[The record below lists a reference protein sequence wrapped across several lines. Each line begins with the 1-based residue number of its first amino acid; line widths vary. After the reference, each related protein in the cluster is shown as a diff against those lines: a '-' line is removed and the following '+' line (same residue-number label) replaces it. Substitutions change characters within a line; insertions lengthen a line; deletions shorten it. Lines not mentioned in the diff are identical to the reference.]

1 MKIFKGQGTAD
12 LGKPWRFEED
22 GLTVTRG
29 CAWSPPGCHPTGCGI
44 KTYVNAAGELV
55 KIEGDENHP
64 ITNGR
69 LCVRCLTIR
78 DYVYNPDRV
87 RYPMKRAREDRG
99 KNKWER
105 ITWDE
110 AFDLIA
116 EKVAYYKENYGAE
129 SILIM
134 GGTGREGGPMLPAY
148 AQACIGTPNACY
160 TQSGYSCYIPRV
172 AGTTYVLGATY
183 PEMDYA
189 GGLPGR
195 YDDPMFELPELIV
208 FWAKEP
214 LPSNGDGLFGHAAI
228 DMMRRGSK
236 LMCVEPRVNWVST
249 RADWHLRLRPGT
261 DTALAMAMLN
271 VIISED
277 LYDHDFVEKWCY
289 GFEELSER
297 VATMPVEKAAEI
309 TGVDADLI
317 REASRA
323 YAKAKPAQI
332 AWGLGIDQKS
342 NGVQA
347 GHCILALE
355 AITGNIDVPGG
366 QLIGDV
372 NDGLE
377 LGFGWGNLGP
387 ELQSKILGIKEYPA
401 YVGLVLNAQCDMVL
415 DALEAG
421 DDAEYYPFKMGGFE
435 DTNFLAGTCAAQP
448 KRWHDAMVKNLEWCF
463 GIDVWMTP
471 TIQACCE
478 VFLPLSSTVEHD
490 TVVYTHYGA
499 SPIMAGAVNK
509 SITVGDCKGDCEIMY
524 ELGLR
529 CMPVNFE
536 KYKDYYDFLADY
548 RLNYKQSFEELREEV
563 VHQKTEMC
571 GYRKYESGRLRP
583 DGQPGFNTPTGRVE
597 LYSTMFRQFGEDPL
611 PYYEEP
617 QLSPVSTPDI
627 AETYPLVLTTGA
639 HVLLL
644 PFRRQADPLSARD
657 ESRPADRDQPAGRGE
672 VRRGR
677 RPVGG
682 SVQPVR
688 HLRAQS
694 EGEPD
699 RQAWRGACP
708 ARLLVPRKGRRRADA
723 LRGVALQHQR
733 AHPSQVH
740 RQARFRRAVQVHP
753 LQREAACGKLRH
765 RHDGSLGPLRKAGDL
780 DGGIRFA
787 HRLRI
792 LHGMPVVRGGLQ
804 GRAPHPRGTVGHPP
818 A

>member
-44 KTYVNAAGELV
+44 KTYVNSNGELV
-55 KIEGDENHP
+55 RVEGDENHP

-87 RYPMKRAREDRG
+87 LYPMKRAREDRG

-110 AFDLIA
+110 AFDTIA

-129 SILIM
+129 SILM
-134 GGTGREGGPMLPAY
+134 QGGTGREGGPMLPAY
-148 AQACIGTPNACY
+148 AQAALGTPNAS
-160 TQSGYSCYIPRV
+160 QPLSGYSCYIPRV
-172 AGTTYVLGATY
+172 AGTTYVTGVAY

-195 YDDPMFELPELIV
+195 YDDPAFKLPELIV
-208 FWAKEP
+208 FWGKDP
-214 LPSNGDGLFGHAAI
+214 LPTNGDGLFGHAAI

-236 LMCVEPRVNWVST
+236 LMSIDPRVNWVAT

-261 DTALAMAMLN
+261 DAALGMAMLN
-271 VIISED
+271 VIIEED
-277 LYDHDFVEKWCY
+277 LYDHDFVERWCY
-289 GFEELSER
+289 GFEQLAER
-297 VATMPVEKAAEI
+297 VKEMPAEKAAEI
-309 TGVDADLI
+309 TGVDAGLI
-317 REASRA
+317 TEAARV
-323 YAKAKPAQI
+323 YAAAKPAQI
-332 AWGLGIDQKS
+332 AWGLAIDQKS
-342 NGVQA
+342 NGAQA
-347 GHCILALE
+347 GHCIMALE

-377 LGFGWGNLGP
+377 LGFGWNNLGP

-421 DDAEYYPFKMGGFE
+421 DDAKYYPFKMGVFE

-471 TIQACCE
+471 TIQATCE
-478 VFLPLSSTVEHD
+478 IFLPLSSTVEHD

-509 SITVGDCKGDCEIMY
+509 SITVGDCKGDCEIFY

-529 CMPVNFE
+529 CMPINFE

-548 RLNYKQSFEELREEV
+548 RLAYKKSFEELREEV

-571 GYRKYESGRLRP
+571 GYYKYESGRLRP
-583 DGQPGFNTPTGRVE
+583 DGMPGFNTPTGRVE

-617 QLSPVSTPDI
+617 QLSPVSTP
-627 AETYPLVLTTGA
+627 EKMEEYPFVLTTGA
-639 HVLLL
+639 RTYCYFHSEGKQIPYLREMN
-644 PFRRQADPLSARD
+644 PDPLI
-657 ESRPADRDQPAGRGE
+657 EINPE
-672 VRRGR
+672 
-677 RPVGG
+677 
-682 SVQPVR
+682 
-688 HLRAQS
+688 
-694 EGEPD
+694 
-699 RQAWRGACP
+699 
-708 ARLLVPRKGRRRADA
+708 DA
-723 LRGVALQHQR
+723 LKHGIADGQWVEVASPFGKCVLKAKVSQIVKPGVVHAQHGFWFPEKDPEE
-733 AHPSQVH
+733 PSLYEVWRSNINELIPH
-740 RQARFRRAVQVHP
+740 FMV
-753 LQREAACGKLRH
+753 GKL
-765 RHDGSLGPLRKAGDL
+765 GFGAPFKCLICSVK
-780 DGGIRFA
+780 
-787 HRLRI
+787 
-792 LHGMPVVRGGLQ
+792 PVSENYDTDMMEVWDHFGKL
-804 GRAPHPRGTVGHPP
+804 VI
-818 A
+818 

>member
-44 KTYVNAAGELV
+44 KTYVNSNDELV
-55 KIEGDENHP
+55 RVEGDENHP

-87 RYPMKRAREDRG
+87 LYPMKRAREDRG

-110 AFDLIA
+110 AYDTIA
-116 EKVAYYKENYGAE
+116 EKVKYFKDKYGAE
-129 SILIM
+129 SILVM

-148 AQACIGTPNACY
+148 AHACLGTPNACY

-172 AGTTYVLGATY
+172 AGTTYVMGATY

-195 YDDPMFELPELIV
+195 YDDPMFKLPELIV
-208 FWAKEP
+208 FWGKEP

-236 LMCVEPRVNWVST
+236 LMSIDPRVNWVST

-261 DTALAMAMLN
+261 DAALGMAMLN
-271 VIISED
+271 VIIEED
-277 LYDHDFVEKWCY
+277 LYDHDFVDKWCY
-289 GFEELSER
+289 GFEQLAER
-297 VATMPVEKAAEI
+297 VKEMPAEKAAEI
-309 TGVDADLI
+309 CDLDANQI
-317 REASRA
+317 REAARV
-323 YAKAKPAQI
+323 YAAAKPAQI
-332 AWGLGIDQKS
+332 AWGLAIDQKS

-347 GHCILALE
+347 GHCIMALE

-377 LGFGWGNLGP
+377 LGFGWNNLGP

-421 DDAEYYPFKMGGFE
+421 DDAKYYPFKMGVFE

-448 KRWHDAMVKNLEWCF
+448 KRWHDAMVENLEWCF

-471 TIQACCE
+471 TIQATCE
-478 VFLPLSSTVEHD
+478 IFLPLSSTVEHD

-509 SITVGDCKGDCEIMY
+509 SITVGDCKGDCEIFY

-529 CMPVNFE
+529 CMPINFE

-548 RLNYKQSFEELREEV
+548 RLAYKKSFEELREEV

-571 GYRKYESGRLRP
+571 GYYKYESGRLRP
-583 DGQPGFNTPTGRVE
+583 DGMPGFNTPTGRVE

-617 QLSPVSTPDI
+617 QLSPVSTP
-627 AETYPLVLTTGA
+627 EKMEEYPFVLTTGA
-639 HVLLL
+639 RTYCYFHSEGKQIPYLREMN
-644 PFRRQADPLSARD
+644 PDPLI
-657 ESRPADRDQPAGRGE
+657 EINPE
-672 VRRGR
+672 
-677 RPVGG
+677 
-682 SVQPVR
+682 
-688 HLRAQS
+688 
-694 EGEPD
+694 
-699 RQAWRGACP
+699 
-708 ARLLVPRKGRRRADA
+708 DA
-723 LRGVALQHQR
+723 LKHSIADGQWVEVASPFGKCVLKAKVSQIVKPGVVHAQHGFWFPEKDPEE
-733 AHPSQVH
+733 PSLYEVWRSNINELIPH
-740 RQARFRRAVQVHP
+740 FMV
-753 LQREAACGKLRH
+753 GKL
-765 RHDGSLGPLRKAGDL
+765 GFGAPFKCLICSVK
-780 DGGIRFA
+780 
-787 HRLRI
+787 
-792 LHGMPVVRGGLQ
+792 PVSENYDTDMMEVWDHFGKL
-804 GRAPHPRGTVGHPP
+804 VI
-818 A
+818 

>member
-44 KTYVNAAGELV
+44 KTYVNSNGELV
-55 KIEGDENHP
+55 RVEGDENHP

-87 RYPMKRAREDRG
+87 LYPMKRAREDRG

-110 AFDLIA
+110 AYDTIA
-116 EKVAYYKENYGAE
+116 EKVKYFKDKYGAE
-129 SILIM
+129 SILVM

-148 AQACIGTPNACY
+148 AHACLGTPNACY

-172 AGTTYVLGATY
+172 AGTTYVMGATY

-195 YDDPMFELPELIV
+195 YDDPMFKLPELIV
-208 FWAKEP
+208 FWGKEP

-236 LMCVEPRVNWVST
+236 LMSIDPRVNWVST

-261 DTALAMAMLN
+261 DAALGMAMLN
-271 VIISED
+271 VIIEED
-277 LYDHDFVEKWCY
+277 LYDHDFVDKWCY
-289 GFEELSER
+289 GFEQLAER
-297 VATMPVEKAAEI
+297 VKEMPAEKAAEI
-309 TGVDADLI
+309 CDLDANQI
-317 REASRA
+317 REAARV
-323 YAKAKPAQI
+323 YAAAKPAQI
-332 AWGLGIDQKS
+332 AWGLAIDQKS

-347 GHCILALE
+347 GHCIMALE

-377 LGFGWGNLGP
+377 LGFGWNNLGP

-421 DDAEYYPFKMGGFE
+421 DDAKYYPFKMGVFE

-471 TIQACCE
+471 TIQATCE
-478 VFLPLSSTVEHD
+478 IFLPLSSTVEHD

-509 SITVGDCKGDCEIMY
+509 SITVGDCKGDCEIFY

-529 CMPVNFE
+529 CMPINFE

-548 RLNYKQSFEELREEV
+548 RLAYKKSFEELREEV

-571 GYRKYESGRLRP
+571 GYYKYESGRLRP
-583 DGQPGFNTPTGRVE
+583 DGMPGFNTPTGRVE

-617 QLSPVSTPDI
+617 QLSPVSTP
-627 AETYPLVLTTGA
+627 EKMEEYPFVLTTGA
-639 HVLLL
+639 RTYCYFHSEGKQIPYLREIN
-644 PFRRQADPLSARD
+644 PDPLI
-657 ESRPADRDQPAGRGE
+657 EINPE
-672 VRRGR
+672 
-677 RPVGG
+677 
-682 SVQPVR
+682 
-688 HLRAQS
+688 
-694 EGEPD
+694 
-699 RQAWRGACP
+699 
-708 ARLLVPRKGRRRADA
+708 DA
-723 LRGVALQHQR
+723 LKHGIADGQWVEVASPFGKCVLKAKVSQIVKPGVVHAQHGFWFPEKDPEE
-733 AHPSQVH
+733 PSLYEVWRSNINELIPH
-740 RQARFRRAVQVHP
+740 FMV
-753 LQREAACGKLRH
+753 GKL
-765 RHDGSLGPLRKAGDL
+765 GFGAPFKCLICSVK
-780 DGGIRFA
+780 
-787 HRLRI
+787 
-792 LHGMPVVRGGLQ
+792 PVSENYDTDMMEVWDHFGKL
-804 GRAPHPRGTVGHPP
+804 VI
-818 A
+818 

>member
-44 KTYVNAAGELV
+44 KTYVNSNGELV
-55 KIEGDENHP
+55 RVEGDENHP

-87 RYPMKRAREDRG
+87 LYPMKRAREDRG

-110 AFDLIA
+110 AYETIA
-116 EKVAYYKENYGAE
+116 EKVKYFKDKYGAE
-129 SILIM
+129 SILVM

-148 AQACIGTPNACY
+148 AHACLGTPNACY

-172 AGTTYVLGATY
+172 AGTTYVMGATY

-195 YDDPMFELPELIV
+195 YDDPMFKLPELIV
-208 FWAKEP
+208 FWGKEP

-236 LMCVEPRVNWVST
+236 LMSIDPRVNWVST

-261 DTALAMAMLN
+261 DAALGMAMLN
-271 VIISED
+271 VIIEED
-277 LYDHDFVEKWCY
+277 LYDHDFVERWCY
-289 GFEELSER
+289 GFEQLAER
-297 VATMPVEKAAEI
+297 VKEMPAEKAAEI
-309 TGVDADLI
+309 TGVDAGLI
-317 REASRA
+317 TEAARV
-323 YAKAKPAQI
+323 YAAAKPAQI
-332 AWGLGIDQKS
+332 AWGLAIDQKS

-347 GHCILALE
+347 GHCIMALE

-377 LGFGWGNLGP
+377 LGFGWNNLGP

-421 DDAEYYPFKMGGFE
+421 DDAKYYPFKMGVFE

-471 TIQACCE
+471 TIQATCE
-478 VFLPLSSTVEHD
+478 IFLPLSSTVEHD

-509 SITVGDCKGDCEIMY
+509 SITVGDCKGDCEIFY

-529 CMPVNFE
+529 CMPINFE

-548 RLNYKQSFEELREEV
+548 RLAYKKSFEELREEV

-571 GYRKYESGRLRP
+571 GYYKYESGRLRP
-583 DGQPGFNTPTGRVE
+583 DGMPGFNTPTGRVE

-617 QLSPVSTPDI
+617 QLSPVSTP
-627 AETYPLVLTTGA
+627 EKMEEYPFVLTTGA
-639 HVLLL
+639 RTYCYFHSEGKQIPYLREMN
-644 PFRRQADPLSARD
+644 PDPLI
-657 ESRPADRDQPAGRGE
+657 EINPE
-672 VRRGR
+672 
-677 RPVGG
+677 
-682 SVQPVR
+682 
-688 HLRAQS
+688 
-694 EGEPD
+694 
-699 RQAWRGACP
+699 
-708 ARLLVPRKGRRRADA
+708 DA
-723 LRGVALQHQR
+723 LKHGIADGQWVEVASPFGKCVLKAKVSQIVKPGVVHAQHGFWFPEKDPEE
-733 AHPSQVH
+733 PSLYEVWRSNINELIPH
-740 RQARFRRAVQVHP
+740 FMV
-753 LQREAACGKLRH
+753 GKL
-765 RHDGSLGPLRKAGDL
+765 GFGAPFKCLICSVK
-780 DGGIRFA
+780 
-787 HRLRI
+787 
-792 LHGMPVVRGGLQ
+792 PVSENYDTDMMEVWDHFGKL
-804 GRAPHPRGTVGHPP
+804 VI
-818 A
+818 

>member
-44 KTYVNAAGELV
+44 KTYVNSNGELV
-55 KIEGDENHP
+55 RVEGDENHP

-87 RYPMKRAREDRG
+87 LYPMKRAREDRG

-110 AFDLIA
+110 AYDTIA
-116 EKVAYYKENYGAE
+116 EKVKYFKDKYGAE
-129 SILIM
+129 SILVM

-148 AQACIGTPNACY
+148 AHACLGTPNACY

-172 AGTTYVLGATY
+172 AGTTYVMGATY

-195 YDDPMFELPELIV
+195 YDDPMFKLPELIV
-208 FWAKEP
+208 FWGKEP

-236 LMCVEPRVNWVST
+236 LMSIDPRVNWVST

-261 DTALAMAMLN
+261 DAALGMAMLN
-271 VIISED
+271 VIIEED
-277 LYDHDFVEKWCY
+277 LYDHDFVDKWCY
-289 GFEELSER
+289 GFEQLAER
-297 VATMPVEKAAEI
+297 VKEMPAEKATEI
-309 TGVDADLI
+309 CDLDANQI
-317 REASRA
+317 REAARV
-323 YAKAKPAQI
+323 YAAAKPAQI
-332 AWGLGIDQKS
+332 AWGLAIDQKS

-347 GHCILALE
+347 GHCIMALE

-377 LGFGWGNLGP
+377 LGFGWNNLGP

-421 DDAEYYPFKMGGFE
+421 DDAKYYPFKMGVFE

-471 TIQACCE
+471 TIQATCE
-478 VFLPLSSTVEHD
+478 IFLPLSSTVEHD

-509 SITVGDCKGDCEIMY
+509 SITVGDCKGDCEIFY

-529 CMPVNFE
+529 CMPINFE

-548 RLNYKQSFEELREEV
+548 RLAYKKSFEELREEV

-571 GYRKYESGRLRP
+571 GYYKYESGRLRP
-583 DGQPGFNTPTGRVE
+583 DGMPGFNTPTGRVE

-617 QLSPVSTPDI
+617 QLSPVSTP
-627 AETYPLVLTTGA
+627 EKMEEYPFVLTTGA
-639 HVLLL
+639 RTYCYFHSEGKQIPYLREMN
-644 PFRRQADPLSARD
+644 PDPLI
-657 ESRPADRDQPAGRGE
+657 EINPE
-672 VRRGR
+672 
-677 RPVGG
+677 
-682 SVQPVR
+682 
-688 HLRAQS
+688 
-694 EGEPD
+694 
-699 RQAWRGACP
+699 
-708 ARLLVPRKGRRRADA
+708 DA
-723 LRGVALQHQR
+723 LKHGIADGQWVEVASPFGKCVLKAKVSQIVKPGVVHAQHGFWFPEKDPEE
-733 AHPSQVH
+733 PSLYEVWRSNINELIPH
-740 RQARFRRAVQVHP
+740 FMV
-753 LQREAACGKLRH
+753 GKL
-765 RHDGSLGPLRKAGDL
+765 GFGAPFKCLICSVK
-780 DGGIRFA
+780 
-787 HRLRI
+787 
-792 LHGMPVVRGGLQ
+792 PVSENYDTDMMEVWDHFGKL
-804 GRAPHPRGTVGHPP
+804 VI
-818 A
+818 

>member
-44 KTYVNAAGELV
+44 KTYVNSAGELV
-55 KIEGDENHP
+55 RVEGDENHP

-87 RYPMKRAREDRG
+87 LYPMKRAREDRG
-99 KNKWER
+99 ENKWER

-110 AFDLIA
+110 AYDTIA
-116 EKVAYYKENYGAE
+116 EKVKYFKDKYGAE
-129 SILIM
+129 SILVM

-148 AQACIGTPNACY
+148 AHACLGTPNACY

-172 AGTTYVLGATY
+172 AGTTYVMGATY

-195 YDDPMFELPELIV
+195 YDDPMFKLPELIV
-208 FWAKEP
+208 FWGKEP

-236 LMCVEPRVNWVST
+236 LMSIDPRVNWVST

-261 DTALAMAMLN
+261 DAALGMAMLN
-271 VIISED
+271 VIIEED
-277 LYDHDFVEKWCY
+277 LYDHDFVDKWCY
-289 GFEELSER
+289 GFDQLAER
-297 VATMPVEKAAEI
+297 VKTMPAEKAAEI
-309 TGVDADLI
+309 CGLDAGEI
-317 REASRA
+317 REAARV
-323 YAKAKPAQI
+323 YAAAKPAQI
-332 AWGLGIDQKS
+332 AWGLAIDQKS

-347 GHCILALE
+347 GHCIMALE

-377 LGFGWGNLGP
+377 LGFGWNNLGP

-421 DDAEYYPFKMGGFE
+421 DDAKYYPFKMGVFE

-471 TIQACCE
+471 TIQATCE
-478 VFLPLSSTVEHD
+478 IFLPLSSTVEHD

-509 SITVGDCKGDCEIMY
+509 SITVGDCKGDCEIFY

-529 CMPVNFE
+529 CMPINFE

-548 RLNYKQSFEELREEV
+548 RLAYKRTFEELREEV

-571 GYRKYESGRLRP
+571 GYYKYESGRLRP
-583 DGQPGFNTPTGRVE
+583 DGMPGFNTPTGRVE

-617 QLSPVSTPDI
+617 QFSPVSTPDKM
-627 AETYPLVLTTGA
+627 EEYPFVLTTGA
-639 HVLLL
+639 RTYCYFHSEGKQIPYLREMN
-644 PFRRQADPLSARD
+644 PDPLI
-657 ESRPADRDQPAGRGE
+657 EINPE
-672 VRRGR
+672 
-677 RPVGG
+677 
-682 SVQPVR
+682 
-688 HLRAQS
+688 
-694 EGEPD
+694 
-699 RQAWRGACP
+699 
-708 ARLLVPRKGRRRADA
+708 DA
-723 LRGVALQHQR
+723 LKHGIADGQWVEVASPFGKCVLKAKASQIVKPGVVHAQHGFWFPEKDPEE
-733 AHPSQVH
+733 PSLYEVWRSNINELIPH
-740 RQARFRRAVQVHP
+740 FMV
-753 LQREAACGKLRH
+753 GKL
-765 RHDGSLGPLRKAGDL
+765 GFGAPFKCLICSVK
-780 DGGIRFA
+780 
-787 HRLRI
+787 
-792 LHGMPVVRGGLQ
+792 PVSENYDTDMMEVWDHFGKL
-804 GRAPHPRGTVGHPP
+804 VI
-818 A
+818 

>member
-44 KTYVNAAGELV
+44 KTYVNSNGELV
-55 KIEGDENHP
+55 RVEGDENHP

-87 RYPMKRAREDRG
+87 LYPMKRAREDRG

-110 AFDLIA
+110 AYDTIA
-116 EKVAYYKENYGAE
+116 EKVKYFKDKYGAE
-129 SILIM
+129 SILVM

-148 AQACIGTPNACY
+148 AHACLGTPNACY

-172 AGTTYVLGATY
+172 AGTTYVMGATY

-195 YDDPMFELPELIV
+195 YDDPMFKLPELIV
-208 FWAKEP
+208 FWGKEP

-236 LMCVEPRVNWVST
+236 LMSIDPRVNWVST

-261 DTALAMAMLN
+261 DAALGMAMLN
-271 VIISED
+271 VIIEED

-289 GFEELSER
+289 GFEQLAER
-297 VATMPVEKAAEI
+297 VKEMPAEKAAEI
-309 TGVDADLI
+309 CGLDANQI
-317 REASRA
+317 REAARV
-323 YAKAKPAQI
+323 YAAAKPAQI
-332 AWGLGIDQKS
+332 AWGLAIDQKS

-347 GHCILALE
+347 GHCIMALE

-377 LGFGWGNLGP
+377 LGFGWNNLGP

-421 DDAEYYPFKMGGFE
+421 DDAKYYPFKMGVFE

-471 TIQACCE
+471 TIQATCE
-478 VFLPLSSTVEHD
+478 IFLPLSSTVEHD

-509 SITVGDCKGDCEIMY
+509 SITVGDCKGDCEIFY

-529 CMPVNFE
+529 CMPINFE

-548 RLNYKQSFEELREEV
+548 RLAYKKSFEELREEV

-571 GYRKYESGRLRP
+571 GYYKYESGRLRP
-583 DGQPGFNTPTGRVE
+583 DGMPGFNTPTGRVE

-617 QLSPVSTPDI
+617 QLSPVSTP
-627 AETYPLVLTTGA
+627 EKMEEYPFVLTTGA
-639 HVLLL
+639 RTYCYFHSEGKQIPYLREMN
-644 PFRRQADPLSARD
+644 PDPLI
-657 ESRPADRDQPAGRGE
+657 EINPE
-672 VRRGR
+672 
-677 RPVGG
+677 
-682 SVQPVR
+682 
-688 HLRAQS
+688 
-694 EGEPD
+694 
-699 RQAWRGACP
+699 
-708 ARLLVPRKGRRRADA
+708 DA
-723 LRGVALQHQR
+723 LKHGIADGQWVEVASPFGKCVLKAKVSQIVKPGVVHAQHGFWFPEKDPEE
-733 AHPSQVH
+733 PSLYEVWRSNINELIPH
-740 RQARFRRAVQVHP
+740 FMV
-753 LQREAACGKLRH
+753 GKL
-765 RHDGSLGPLRKAGDL
+765 GFGAPFKCLICSVK
-780 DGGIRFA
+780 
-787 HRLRI
+787 
-792 LHGMPVVRGGLQ
+792 PVSENYDTDMMEVWDHFGKL
-804 GRAPHPRGTVGHPP
+804 VI
-818 A
+818 

>member
-44 KTYVNAAGELV
+44 KTYVNSNGELV
-55 KIEGDENHP
+55 RVEGDENHP

-87 RYPMKRAREDRG
+87 LYPMKRAREDRG

-110 AFDLIA
+110 AYDTIA
-116 EKVAYYKENYGAE
+116 EKVKYFKDKYGAE
-129 SILIM
+129 SILVM

-148 AQACIGTPNACY
+148 AHACLGTPNACY

-172 AGTTYVLGATY
+172 AGTTYVMGATY

-195 YDDPMFELPELIV
+195 YDDPMFKLPELIV
-208 FWAKEP
+208 FWGKEP

-236 LMCVEPRVNWVST
+236 LMSIDPRVNWVST

-261 DTALAMAMLN
+261 DAALGMAMLN
-271 VIISED
+271 VIIEED
-277 LYDHDFVEKWCY
+277 LYDHDFVDKWCY
-289 GFEELSER
+289 GFEQLAER
-297 VATMPVEKAAEI
+297 VKEMPAEKAAEI
-309 TGVDADLI
+309 CDLDANQI
-317 REASRA
+317 REAARV
-323 YAKAKPAQI
+323 YAAAKPAQI
-332 AWGLGIDQKS
+332 AWGLAIDQKS

-347 GHCILALE
+347 GHCIMALE

-377 LGFGWGNLGP
+377 LGFGWNNLGP

-421 DDAEYYPFKMGGFE
+421 DDAKYYPFKMGVFE

-471 TIQACCE
+471 TIQATCE
-478 VFLPLSSTVEHD
+478 IFLPLSSTVEHD

-509 SITVGDCKGDCEIMY
+509 SITVGDCKGDCEIFY

-529 CMPVNFE
+529 CMPINFE

-548 RLNYKQSFEELREEV
+548 RLAYKKSFEELREEV

-571 GYRKYESGRLRP
+571 GYYKYESGRLRP
-583 DGQPGFNTPTGRVE
+583 DGMPGFNTPTGRVE
-597 LYSTMFRQFGEDPL
+597 LYSTMFRQLVEDPL

-617 QLSPVSTPDI
+617 QLSPVSTP
-627 AETYPLVLTTGA
+627 EKMEEYPFVLTTGA
-639 HVLLL
+639 RTYCYFHSEGKQIPYLREIN
-644 PFRRQADPLSARD
+644 PDPLI
-657 ESRPADRDQPAGRGE
+657 EINPE
-672 VRRGR
+672 
-677 RPVGG
+677 
-682 SVQPVR
+682 
-688 HLRAQS
+688 
-694 EGEPD
+694 
-699 RQAWRGACP
+699 
-708 ARLLVPRKGRRRADA
+708 DA
-723 LRGVALQHQR
+723 LKHGIADGQWVEVASPFGKCVLKAKVSQIVKPGVVHAQHGFWFPEKDPEE
-733 AHPSQVH
+733 PSLYEVWRSNINELIPH
-740 RQARFRRAVQVHP
+740 FMV
-753 LQREAACGKLRH
+753 GKL
-765 RHDGSLGPLRKAGDL
+765 GFGAPFKCLICSVK
-780 DGGIRFA
+780 
-787 HRLRI
+787 
-792 LHGMPVVRGGLQ
+792 PVSENYDTDMMEVWDHFGKL
-804 GRAPHPRGTVGHPP
+804 VI
-818 A
+818 

>member
-44 KTYVNAAGELV
+44 KTYVNSNGELV
-55 KIEGDENHP
+55 RVEGDENHP

-87 RYPMKRAREDRG
+87 LYPMKRAREDRG

-110 AFDLIA
+110 AYDTIA
-116 EKVAYYKENYGAE
+116 EKVKYFKDKYGAE
-129 SILIM
+129 SILVM

-148 AQACIGTPNACY
+148 AHACLGTPNACY

-172 AGTTYVLGATY
+172 AGTTYVMGATY

-195 YDDPMFELPELIV
+195 YDDPMFKLPELIV
-208 FWAKEP
+208 FWGKEP

-236 LMCVEPRVNWVST
+236 LMSIDPRVNWVAT

-261 DTALAMAMLN
+261 DTALGMAMLN
-271 VIISED
+271 VIIEED
-277 LYDHDFVEKWCY
+277 LYDHDFVDKWCY
-289 GFEELSER
+289 GFEQLAER
-297 VATMPVEKAAEI
+297 VKEMPAEKAAEI
-309 TGVDADLI
+309 CDLDANQI
-317 REASRA
+317 REAARV
-323 YAKAKPAQI
+323 YAAAKPAQI
-332 AWGLGIDQKS
+332 AWGLAIDQKS

-347 GHCILALE
+347 GHCIMALE

-377 LGFGWGNLGP
+377 LGFGWNNLGP

-421 DDAEYYPFKMGGFE
+421 DDAKYYPFKMGVFE

-471 TIQACCE
+471 TIQATCE
-478 VFLPLSSTVEHD
+478 IFLPLSSTVEHD

-509 SITVGDCKGDCEIMY
+509 SITVGDCKGDCEIFY

-529 CMPVNFE
+529 CMPINFE

-548 RLNYKQSFEELREEV
+548 RLAYKKSFEELREEV

-571 GYRKYESGRLRP
+571 GYYKYESGRLRP
-583 DGQPGFNTPTGRVE
+583 DGMPGFNTPTGRVE

-617 QLSPVSTPDI
+617 QLSPVSTP
-627 AETYPLVLTTGA
+627 EKMEEYPFVLTTGA
-639 HVLLL
+639 RTYCYFHSEGKQIPYLREMN
-644 PFRRQADPLSARD
+644 PDPLI
-657 ESRPADRDQPAGRGE
+657 EINPE
-672 VRRGR
+672 
-677 RPVGG
+677 
-682 SVQPVR
+682 
-688 HLRAQS
+688 
-694 EGEPD
+694 
-699 RQAWRGACP
+699 
-708 ARLLVPRKGRRRADA
+708 DA
-723 LRGVALQHQR
+723 LKHGIADGQWVEVASPFGKCVLKAKVSQIVKPGVVHAQHGFWFPEKDPEE
-733 AHPSQVH
+733 PSLYEVWRSNINELIPH
-740 RQARFRRAVQVHP
+740 FMV
-753 LQREAACGKLRH
+753 GKL
-765 RHDGSLGPLRKAGDL
+765 GFGAPFKCLICSVK
-780 DGGIRFA
+780 
-787 HRLRI
+787 
-792 LHGMPVVRGGLQ
+792 PVSENYDTDMMEVWDHFGKL
-804 GRAPHPRGTVGHPP
+804 VI
-818 A
+818 

>member
-1 MKIFKGQGTAD
+1 MKLFKGQGTAD

-29 CAWSPPGCHPTGCGI
+29 CAWSPPGCHPVGCGI
-44 KTYVNAAGELV
+44 KTYVNSNGELV
-55 KIEGDENHP
+55 RIEGDENHP
-64 ITNGR
+64 VTGGR
-69 LCVRCLTIR
+69 LCVRCLTMR

-87 RYPMKRAREDRG
+87 LYPMKRAREDRG

-110 AFDLIA
+110 AYDTIA
-116 EKVAYYKENYGAE
+116 EKVKYFKDKYGAE
-129 SILIM
+129 SILVM

-148 AQACIGTPNACY
+148 AHACLGTPNACY

-172 AGTTYVLGATY
+172 AGTTYVMGATY

-195 YDDPMFELPELIV
+195 YDDPMFKLPELIV
-208 FWAKEP
+208 FWGKEP

-236 LMCVEPRVNWVST
+236 LMSIDPRVNWVST

-261 DTALAMAMLN
+261 DAALGMAMLN
-271 VIISED
+271 VIIEED

-289 GFEELSER
+289 GFEQLAER
-297 VATMPVEKAAEI
+297 VKEMPAEKAAEI
-309 TGVDADLI
+309 CGLDANQI
-317 REASRA
+317 REAARV
-323 YAKAKPAQI
+323 YAAAKPAQI
-332 AWGLGIDQKS
+332 AWGLAIDQKS

-347 GHCILALE
+347 GHCIMALE

-377 LGFGWGNLGP
+377 LGFGWNNLGP

-421 DDAEYYPFKMGGFE
+421 DDAKYYPFKMGVFE

-471 TIQACCE
+471 TIQATCE
-478 VFLPLSSTVEHD
+478 IFLPLSSTVEHD

-509 SITVGDCKGDCEIMY
+509 SITVGDCKGDCEIFY

-529 CMPVNFE
+529 CMPINFE

-548 RLNYKQSFEELREEV
+548 RLAHQKSFAELRAEV

-571 GYRKYESGRLRP
+571 GYYKYESGRLRP
-583 DGQPGFNTPTGRVE
+583 DGMPGFNTPTGRVE

-617 QLSPVSTPDI
+617 QLSPVSTP
-627 AETYPLVLTTGA
+627 EKMEEYPFVLTTGA
-639 HVLLL
+639 RTYCYFHSEGKQIPYLREMN
-644 PFRRQADPLSARD
+644 PDPLI
-657 ESRPADRDQPAGRGE
+657 EINPE
-672 VRRGR
+672 
-677 RPVGG
+677 
-682 SVQPVR
+682 
-688 HLRAQS
+688 
-694 EGEPD
+694 
-699 RQAWRGACP
+699 
-708 ARLLVPRKGRRRADA
+708 DA
-723 LRGVALQHQR
+723 LKHGIADGQWVEVASPFGKCVLKAKVSQIVKPGVVHAQHGFWFPEKDPEE
-733 AHPSQVH
+733 PSLYEVWRSNINELIPH
-740 RQARFRRAVQVHP
+740 FMV
-753 LQREAACGKLRH
+753 GKL
-765 RHDGSLGPLRKAGDL
+765 GFGAPFKCLICSVK
-780 DGGIRFA
+780 
-787 HRLRI
+787 
-792 LHGMPVVRGGLQ
+792 PVSENYDTDMMEVWDHFGKL
-804 GRAPHPRGTVGHPP
+804 VI
-818 A
+818 

>member
-44 KTYVNAAGELV
+44 KTYVNSNGELV
-55 KIEGDENHP
+55 RVEGDENHP

-87 RYPMKRAREDRG
+87 LYPMKRAREDRG

-110 AFDLIA
+110 AYDTIA
-116 EKVAYYKENYGAE
+116 EKVKYFKDKYGAE
-129 SILIM
+129 SILVM

-148 AQACIGTPNACY
+148 AHACLGTPNACY

-172 AGTTYVLGATY
+172 AGTTYVMGATY

-195 YDDPMFELPELIV
+195 YDDPMFKLPELIV
-208 FWAKEP
+208 FWGKEP

-236 LMCVEPRVNWVST
+236 LMSIDPRVNWVST

-261 DTALAMAMLN
+261 DAALGMAMLN
-271 VIISED
+271 VIIEED
-277 LYDHDFVEKWCY
+277 LYDHDFVDKWCY
-289 GFEELSER
+289 GFEQLAER
-297 VATMPVEKAAEI
+297 VKELPAEKAAEI
-309 TGVDADLI
+309 CDLDANQI
-317 REASRA
+317 REAARV
-323 YAKAKPAQI
+323 YAAAKPAQI
-332 AWGLGIDQKS
+332 AWGLAIDQKS

-347 GHCILALE
+347 GHCIMALE

-377 LGFGWGNLGP
+377 LGFGWNNLGP

-421 DDAEYYPFKMGGFE
+421 DDAKYYPFKMGVFE

-471 TIQACCE
+471 TIQATCE
-478 VFLPLSSTVEHD
+478 IFLPLSSTVEHD

-509 SITVGDCKGDCEIMY
+509 SITVGDCKGDCEIFY

-529 CMPVNFE
+529 CMPINFE

-548 RLNYKQSFEELREEV
+548 RLAYKKSFEELREEV

-571 GYRKYESGRLRP
+571 GYYKYESGRLRP
-583 DGQPGFNTPTGRVE
+583 DGMPGFNTPTGRVE

-617 QLSPVSTPDI
+617 QLSPVSTP
-627 AETYPLVLTTGA
+627 EKMEEYPFVLTTGA
-639 HVLLL
+639 RTYCYFHSEGKQIPYLREMN
-644 PFRRQADPLSARD
+644 PDPLI
-657 ESRPADRDQPAGRGE
+657 EINPE
-672 VRRGR
+672 
-677 RPVGG
+677 
-682 SVQPVR
+682 
-688 HLRAQS
+688 
-694 EGEPD
+694 
-699 RQAWRGACP
+699 
-708 ARLLVPRKGRRRADA
+708 DA
-723 LRGVALQHQR
+723 LKHGIADGQWVEVASPFGKCVLKAKVSQIVKSGVVHAQHGFWFPEKDPEE
-733 AHPSQVH
+733 PSLYEVWRSNINELIPH
-740 RQARFRRAVQVHP
+740 FMV
-753 LQREAACGKLRH
+753 GKL
-765 RHDGSLGPLRKAGDL
+765 GFGAPFKCLICSVK
-780 DGGIRFA
+780 
-787 HRLRI
+787 
-792 LHGMPVVRGGLQ
+792 PVSENYDTDMMEVWDHFGKL
-804 GRAPHPRGTVGHPP
+804 VI
-818 A
+818 

>member
-44 KTYVNAAGELV
+44 KTYVNSNGELV
-55 KIEGDENHP
+55 RVEGDENHP

-87 RYPMKRAREDRG
+87 LYPMKRAREDRG

-110 AFDLIA
+110 AYDTIA
-116 EKVAYYKENYGAE
+116 EKVKYFKDKYGAE
-129 SILIM
+129 SILVM

-148 AQACIGTPNACY
+148 AHACLGTPNACY

-172 AGTTYVLGATY
+172 AGTTYVMGATY

-195 YDDPMFELPELIV
+195 YDDPMFKLPELIV
-208 FWAKEP
+208 FWGKEP

-236 LMCVEPRVNWVST
+236 LMSIDPRVNWVST

-261 DTALAMAMLN
+261 DAALGMAMLN
-271 VIISED
+271 VIIEED
-277 LYDHDFVEKWCY
+277 LYDHDFVDKWCY
-289 GFEELSER
+289 GFEQLAER
-297 VATMPVEKAAEI
+297 VKEMPAEKAAEI
-309 TGVDADLI
+309 CDLDANQI
-317 REASRA
+317 REAARV
-323 YAKAKPAQI
+323 YAAAKPAQI
-332 AWGLGIDQKS
+332 AWGLAIDQKS

-347 GHCILALE
+347 GHCIMALE

-377 LGFGWGNLGP
+377 LGFGWNNLGP

-421 DDAEYYPFKMGGFE
+421 DDAKYYPFKMGVFE

-471 TIQACCE
+471 TIQATCE
-478 VFLPLSSTVEHD
+478 IFLPLSSTVEHD

-509 SITVGDCKGDCEIMY
+509 SITVGDCKGDCEIFY

-529 CMPVNFE
+529 CMPINFE

-548 RLNYKQSFEELREEV
+548 RLAYKKSFEELREEV
-563 VHQKTEMC
+563 VHQKTETLS
-571 GYRKYESGRLRP
+571 YRKYETGKLRP
-583 DGQPGFNTPTGRVE
+583 DGMPGFNTPTGRVE
-597 LYSTMFRQFGEDPL
+597 LYSTMFRQFGVDPL

-617 QLSPVSTPDI
+617 QLSPVSTP
-627 AETYPLVLTTGA
+627 EKMEEYPFVLTTGA
-639 HVLLL
+639 RTYCYFHSEGKQIPYLREIN
-644 PFRRQADPLSARD
+644 PDPLI
-657 ESRPADRDQPAGRGE
+657 EINPQ
-672 VRRGR
+672 
-677 RPVGG
+677 
-682 SVQPVR
+682 
-688 HLRAQS
+688 
-694 EGEPD
+694 
-699 RQAWRGACP
+699 
-708 ARLLVPRKGRRRADA
+708 DA
-723 LRGVALQHQR
+723 LELGIADGQWVRVSNPFGSCVLKAKVTQTVYPGLVMAQHGFWFPEEDGEEPHLYDVWRSNINLLMPHFYVGELGFGAPYKCLICKVEPIEESHDTDMQAIWNR
-733 AHPSQVH
+733 YSQL
-740 RQARFRRAVQVHP
+740 ATP
-753 LQREAACGKLRH
+753 E
-765 RHDGSLGPLRKAGDL
+765 
-780 DGGIRFA
+780 
-787 HRLRI
+787 
-792 LHGMPVVRGGLQ
+792 
-804 GRAPHPRGTVGHPP
+804 
-818 A
+818 

>member
-44 KTYVNAAGELV
+44 KTYVNSNGELV
-55 KIEGDENHP
+55 RVEGDENHP

-87 RYPMKRAREDRG
+87 LYPMKRAREDRG

-110 AFDLIA
+110 AYDTIA
-116 EKVAYYKENYGAE
+116 EKVKYYKDKYGAE
-129 SILIM
+129 SILVM

-148 AQACIGTPNACY
+148 AHACLGTPNACY

-172 AGTTYVLGATY
+172 AGTTYVMGATY

-195 YDDPMFELPELIV
+195 YDDPMFKLPELIV
-208 FWAKEP
+208 FWGKEP

-236 LMCVEPRVNWVST
+236 LMSVDPRVNWVST

-261 DTALAMAMLN
+261 DAALGMAMLN
-271 VIISED
+271 VIIEED

-289 GFEELSER
+289 GFEQLAER
-297 VATMPVEKAAEI
+297 VKEMPAEKAAEI
-309 TGVDADLI
+309 CGLDANQI
-317 REASRA
+317 REAARV
-323 YAKAKPAQI
+323 YAAAKPAQI
-332 AWGLGIDQKS
+332 AWGLAIDQKS

-347 GHCILALE
+347 GHCIMALE

-377 LGFGWGNLGP
+377 LGFGWNNLGP

-421 DDAEYYPFKMGGFE
+421 DDAKYYPFKMGVFE

-471 TIQACCE
+471 TIQATCE
-478 VFLPLSSTVEHD
+478 IFLPLSSTVEHD

-509 SITVGDCKGDCEIMY
+509 SITVGDCKGDCEIFY

-529 CMPVNFE
+529 CMPINFE

-548 RLNYKQSFEELREEV
+548 RLAYKRTFEELREEV

-571 GYRKYESGRLRP
+571 GYYKYESGRLRP
-583 DGQPGFNTPTGRVE
+583 DGMPGFNTPTGRVE

-617 QLSPVSTPDI
+617 QLSPVSTP
-627 AETYPLVLTTGA
+627 EKMEEYPFVLTTGA
-639 HVLLL
+639 RTYCYFHSEGKQIPYLREMN
-644 PFRRQADPLSARD
+644 PDPLI
-657 ESRPADRDQPAGRGE
+657 EINPE
-672 VRRGR
+672 
-677 RPVGG
+677 
-682 SVQPVR
+682 
-688 HLRAQS
+688 
-694 EGEPD
+694 
-699 RQAWRGACP
+699 
-708 ARLLVPRKGRRRADA
+708 DA
-723 LRGVALQHQR
+723 LKYGIADGQWVEVASPFGKCVLKAKVSQIVKPGVVHAQHGFWFPEKDPEE
-733 AHPSQVH
+733 PSLYEVWRSNINELIPH
-740 RQARFRRAVQVHP
+740 FMV
-753 LQREAACGKLRH
+753 GKL
-765 RHDGSLGPLRKAGDL
+765 GFGAPFKCLICSVK
-780 DGGIRFA
+780 
-787 HRLRI
+787 
-792 LHGMPVVRGGLQ
+792 PVSENYDTDMMEVWDHFGKL
-804 GRAPHPRGTVGHPP
+804 VI
-818 A
+818 

>member
-44 KTYVNAAGELV
+44 KTYVNSNGELV
-55 KIEGDENHP
+55 RVEGDENHP

-87 RYPMKRAREDRG
+87 LYPMKRAREDRG

-110 AFDLIA
+110 AYDTIA
-116 EKVAYYKENYGAE
+116 EKVKYFKDKYGAE
-129 SILIM
+129 SILVM

-148 AQACIGTPNACY
+148 AHACLGTPNACY

-172 AGTTYVLGATY
+172 AVTTYVMGATY

-195 YDDPMFELPELIV
+195 YDDPMFKLPELIV
-208 FWAKEP
+208 FWGKEP

-236 LMCVEPRVNWVST
+236 LMSIDPRVNWVST

-261 DTALAMAMLN
+261 DAALGMAMLN
-271 VIISED
+271 VIIEED
-277 LYDHDFVEKWCY
+277 LYDHDFVDKWCY
-289 GFEELSER
+289 GFEQLAER
-297 VATMPVEKAAEI
+297 VKEMPAEKAAEI
-309 TGVDADLI
+309 CDLDANQI
-317 REASRA
+317 REAARV
-323 YAKAKPAQI
+323 YAAAKPAQI
-332 AWGLGIDQKS
+332 AWGLAIDQKS

-347 GHCILALE
+347 GHCIMALE

-377 LGFGWGNLGP
+377 LGFGWNNLGP

-421 DDAEYYPFKMGGFE
+421 DDAKYYPFKMGVFE

-471 TIQACCE
+471 TIQATCE
-478 VFLPLSSTVEHD
+478 IFLPLSSTVEHD

-509 SITVGDCKGDCEIMY
+509 SITVGDCKGDCEIFY

-529 CMPVNFE
+529 CMPINFE

-548 RLNYKQSFEELREEV
+548 RLAYKKSFEELREEV

-571 GYRKYESGRLRP
+571 GYYKYESGRLRP
-583 DGQPGFNTPTGRVE
+583 DGMPGFNTPTGRVE

-617 QLSPVSTPDI
+617 QLSPVSTP
-627 AETYPLVLTTGA
+627 EKMEEYPFVLTTGA
-639 HVLLL
+639 RTYCYFHSEGKQIPYLREMN
-644 PFRRQADPLSARD
+644 PDPLI
-657 ESRPADRDQPAGRGE
+657 EINPE
-672 VRRGR
+672 
-677 RPVGG
+677 
-682 SVQPVR
+682 
-688 HLRAQS
+688 
-694 EGEPD
+694 
-699 RQAWRGACP
+699 
-708 ARLLVPRKGRRRADA
+708 DA
-723 LRGVALQHQR
+723 LKHGIADGQWVEVASPFGKCVLKAKVSQIVKPGVVHAQHGFWFPEKDPEE
-733 AHPSQVH
+733 PSLYEVWRSNINELIPH
-740 RQARFRRAVQVHP
+740 FMV
-753 LQREAACGKLRH
+753 GKL
-765 RHDGSLGPLRKAGDL
+765 GFGAPFKCLICSVK
-780 DGGIRFA
+780 
-787 HRLRI
+787 
-792 LHGMPVVRGGLQ
+792 PVSENYDTDMMEVWDHFGKL
-804 GRAPHPRGTVGHPP
+804 VI
-818 A
+818 

>member
-44 KTYVNAAGELV
+44 KTYVNSNGELV
-55 KIEGDENHP
+55 RVEGDENHP

-87 RYPMKRAREDRG
+87 LYPMKRAREDRG

-110 AFDLIA
+110 AYDTIA
-116 EKVAYYKENYGAE
+116 EKVKYFKDKYGAE
-129 SILIM
+129 SILVM

-148 AQACIGTPNACY
+148 AHACLGTPNACY

-172 AGTTYVLGATY
+172 AGTTYVMGATY

-195 YDDPMFELPELIV
+195 YDDPMFKLPELIV
-208 FWAKEP
+208 FWGKEP

-236 LMCVEPRVNWVST
+236 LMSIDPRVNWVST

-261 DTALAMAMLN
+261 DAALGMAMLN
-271 VIISED
+271 VIIEED
-277 LYDHDFVEKWCY
+277 LYDHDFVDKWCY
-289 GFEELSER
+289 GFEQLAER
-297 VATMPVEKAAEI
+297 VKEMPAEKAAEI
-309 TGVDADLI
+309 CDLDANQI
-317 REASRA
+317 REAARI
-323 YAKAKPAQI
+323 YAAAKPAQI
-332 AWGLGIDQKS
+332 AWGLAIDQKS

-347 GHCILALE
+347 GHCIMALE

-377 LGFGWGNLGP
+377 LGFGWNNLGP

-421 DDAEYYPFKMGGFE
+421 DDAKYYPFKMGVFE

-471 TIQACCE
+471 TIQATCE
-478 VFLPLSSTVEHD
+478 IFLPLSSTVEHD

-509 SITVGDCKGDCEIMY
+509 SITVGDCKGDCEIFY

-529 CMPVNFE
+529 CMPINFE

-548 RLNYKQSFEELREEV
+548 RLAYKKSFEELREEV

-571 GYRKYESGRLRP
+571 GYYKYESGRLRP
-583 DGQPGFNTPTGRVE
+583 DGMPGFNTPTGRVE

-617 QLSPVSTPDI
+617 QLSPVSTP
-627 AETYPLVLTTGA
+627 EKMEEYPFVLTTGA
-639 HVLLL
+639 RTYCYFHSEGKQIPYLREMN
-644 PFRRQADPLSARD
+644 PDPLI
-657 ESRPADRDQPAGRGE
+657 EINPE
-672 VRRGR
+672 
-677 RPVGG
+677 
-682 SVQPVR
+682 
-688 HLRAQS
+688 
-694 EGEPD
+694 
-699 RQAWRGACP
+699 
-708 ARLLVPRKGRRRADA
+708 DA
-723 LRGVALQHQR
+723 LKHGIADGQWVEVASPFGKCVLKAKVSQIVKPGVVHAQHGFWFPEKDPEE
-733 AHPSQVH
+733 PSLYEVWRSNINELIPH
-740 RQARFRRAVQVHP
+740 FMV
-753 LQREAACGKLRH
+753 GKL
-765 RHDGSLGPLRKAGDL
+765 GFGAPFKCLICSVK
-780 DGGIRFA
+780 
-787 HRLRI
+787 
-792 LHGMPVVRGGLQ
+792 PVSENYDTDMMEVWDHFGKL
-804 GRAPHPRGTVGHPP
+804 VI
-818 A
+818 

>member
-44 KTYVNAAGELV
+44 KTYVNSNGELV
-55 KIEGDENHP
+55 RVEGDENHP

-87 RYPMKRAREDRG
+87 LYPMKRAREDRG

-110 AFDLIA
+110 AYDTIA
-116 EKVAYYKENYGAE
+116 EKVKYFKDKYGAE
-129 SILIM
+129 SILVM

-148 AQACIGTPNACY
+148 AHACLGTPNACY

-172 AGTTYVLGATY
+172 AGTTYVMGATY

-195 YDDPMFELPELIV
+195 YDDPMFKLPELIV
-208 FWAKEP
+208 FWGKEP

-236 LMCVEPRVNWVST
+236 LMSIDPRVNWVST

-261 DTALAMAMLN
+261 DAALGMAMLN
-271 VIISED
+271 VIIEED

-289 GFEELSER
+289 GFEQLAER
-297 VATMPVEKAAEI
+297 VKEMPVEKAAEI
-309 TGVDADLI
+309 TGVDAGLI
-317 REASRA
+317 AEAARV
-323 YAKAKPAQI
+323 YAAAKPAQI
-332 AWGLGIDQKS
+332 AWGLAIDQKS

-347 GHCILALE
+347 GHCIMALE

-377 LGFGWGNLGP
+377 LGFGWNNLGP

-421 DDAEYYPFKMGGFE
+421 DDAKYYPFKMGVFE

-471 TIQACCE
+471 TIQATCE
-478 VFLPLSSTVEHD
+478 IFLPLSSTVEHD

-509 SITVGDCKGDCEIMY
+509 SITVGDCKGDCEIFY

-529 CMPVNFE
+529 CMPINFE

-548 RLNYKQSFEELREEV
+548 RLAYKRTFEELREEV

-571 GYRKYESGRLRP
+571 GYYKYESGRLRP
-583 DGQPGFNTPTGRVE
+583 DGMPGFNTPTGRVE

-617 QLSPVSTPDI
+617 QFSPVSTP
-627 AETYPLVLTTGA
+627 EKMEEYPFVLTTGA
-639 HVLLL
+639 RTYCYFHSEGKQIPYLREMN
-644 PFRRQADPLSARD
+644 PDPLI
-657 ESRPADRDQPAGRGE
+657 EINPE
-672 VRRGR
+672 
-677 RPVGG
+677 
-682 SVQPVR
+682 
-688 HLRAQS
+688 
-694 EGEPD
+694 
-699 RQAWRGACP
+699 
-708 ARLLVPRKGRRRADA
+708 DA
-723 LRGVALQHQR
+723 LKYGIADGQWVEVASPFGKCVLKAKVSQIVKPGVVHAQHGFWFPEKDPEE
-733 AHPSQVH
+733 PSLYEVWRSNINELIPH
-740 RQARFRRAVQVHP
+740 FMV
-753 LQREAACGKLRH
+753 GKL
-765 RHDGSLGPLRKAGDL
+765 GFGAPFKCLICSVK
-780 DGGIRFA
+780 
-787 HRLRI
+787 
-792 LHGMPVVRGGLQ
+792 PVSENYDTDMMEVWDHFGKL
-804 GRAPHPRGTVGHPP
+804 VI
-818 A
+818 

>member
-44 KTYVNAAGELV
+44 KTYVNAEGELV

-87 RYPMKRAREDRG
+87 LYPMKRAREDRG

-110 AFDLIA
+110 AYDTIA

-129 SILIM
+129 SILVM

-148 AQACIGTPNACY
+148 AHACLGTPNACY

-172 AGTTYVLGATY
+172 AGTTYVMGATY

-195 YDDPMFELPELIV
+195 YDDPMFKLPELIV
-208 FWAKEP
+208 FWGKEP

-236 LMCVEPRVNWVST
+236 LMSIDPRVNWVST

-261 DTALAMAMLN
+261 DAALGMAMLN
-271 VIISED
+271 VIISEK
-277 LYDHDFVEKWCY
+277 LYDEEFVTKWCY
-289 GFEELSER
+289 GFEQLAER

-309 TGVDADLI
+309 CDLKAEDI
-317 REASRA
+317 VEAARV
-323 YAKAKPAQI
+323 YAAAKPAQI
-332 AWGLGIDQKS
+332 AWGLAIDQKS

-347 GHCILALE
+347 GHCIMALE

-377 LGFGWGNLGP
+377 LGFGWNNLGP

-401 YVGLVLNAQCDMVL
+401 YVALVLNAQCDMVL

-421 DDAEYYPFKMGGFE
+421 DDAQYYPFKMGVFE

-471 TIQACCE
+471 TIQATCE
-478 VFLPLSSTVEHD
+478 IFLPLSTTVEHD

-509 SITVGDCKGDCEIMY
+509 AITVGDCKGDCEIMY
-524 ELGLR
+524 ELGMR
-529 CMPVNFE
+529 CMPINFE

-548 RLNYKQSFEELREEV
+548 RLAYKKTFEELREEV

-571 GYRKYESGRLRP
+571 GYKKYETGRLRP

-611 PYYEEP
+611 PYYVEP
-617 QLSPVSTPDI
+617 QLSPVSTP
-627 AETYPLVLTTGA
+627 EEFEKYPFVLTTGA
-639 HVLLL
+639 RTYCYFHSEGKQIPYLREMN
-644 PFRRQADPLSARD
+644 PDPLI
-657 ESRPADRDQPAGRGE
+657 EINP
-672 VRRGR
+672 
-677 RPVGG
+677 
-682 SVQPVR
+682 
-688 HLRAQS
+688 
-694 EGEPD
+694 
-699 RQAWRGACP
+699 
-708 ARLLVPRKGRRRADA
+708 ADA
-723 LRGVALQHQR
+723 LKLGVADGQWVEAESPFGKCVLKAKVSQIVKPGVVHAQHGFWFPEKD
-733 AHPSQVH
+733 AEEPSLYEVWRSNINELIPH
-740 RQARFRRAVQVHP
+740 FMV
-753 LQREAACGKLRH
+753 GKLGFGAPFKCLICSIKPIAENY
-765 RHDGSLGPLRKAGDL
+765 DTDMMEVW
-780 DGGIRFA
+780 DRFGK
-787 HRLRI
+787 LVI
-792 LHGMPVVRGGLQ
+792 
-804 GRAPHPRGTVGHPP
+804 
-818 A
+818 

>member
-44 KTYVNAAGELV
+44 KTYVNSNGELV
-55 KIEGDENHP
+55 RVEGDENHP

-87 RYPMKRAREDRG
+87 LYPMKRAREDRG

-110 AFDLIA
+110 AYDTIA
-116 EKVAYYKENYGAE
+116 EKVKYFKDKYGAE
-129 SILIM
+129 SILVM

-148 AQACIGTPNACY
+148 AHACLGTPNACY

-172 AGTTYVLGATY
+172 AGTTYVMGATY

-195 YDDPMFELPELIV
+195 YDDPMFKLPELIV
-208 FWAKEP
+208 FWGKEP

-236 LMCVEPRVNWVST
+236 LMSIDPRVNWVST

-261 DTALAMAMLN
+261 DAALGMAMLN
-271 VIISED
+271 VIIEED
-277 LYDHDFVEKWCY
+277 LYDHDFVDKWCY
-289 GFEELSER
+289 GFEQLAER
-297 VATMPVEKAAEI
+297 VKEMPAEKAAEI
-309 TGVDADLI
+309 CDLAANQI
-317 REASRA
+317 REAARV
-323 YAKAKPAQI
+323 YAAAKPAQI
-332 AWGLGIDQKS
+332 AWGLAIDQKS

-347 GHCILALE
+347 GHCIMALE

-377 LGFGWGNLGP
+377 LGFGWNNLGP

-421 DDAEYYPFKMGGFE
+421 DDAKYYPFKMGVFE

-471 TIQACCE
+471 TIQATCE
-478 VFLPLSSTVEHD
+478 IFLPLSSTVEHD

-509 SITVGDCKGDCEIMY
+509 SITVGDCKGDCEIFY

-529 CMPVNFE
+529 CMPINFE

-548 RLNYKQSFEELREEV
+548 RLAYKKSFEELREEV

-571 GYRKYESGRLRP
+571 GYYKYESGRLRP
-583 DGQPGFNTPTGRVE
+583 DGMPGFNTPTGRVE

-617 QLSPVSTPDI
+617 QLSPVSTP
-627 AETYPLVLTTGA
+627 EKMEEYPFVLTTGA
-639 HVLLL
+639 RTYCYFHSEGKQIPYLREMN
-644 PFRRQADPLSARD
+644 PDPLI
-657 ESRPADRDQPAGRGE
+657 EINPE
-672 VRRGR
+672 
-677 RPVGG
+677 
-682 SVQPVR
+682 
-688 HLRAQS
+688 
-694 EGEPD
+694 
-699 RQAWRGACP
+699 
-708 ARLLVPRKGRRRADA
+708 DA
-723 LRGVALQHQR
+723 LKHGIADGQWVEVASPFGKCVLKAKVSQIVKPGVVHAQHGFWFPEKDPEE
-733 AHPSQVH
+733 PSLYEVWRSNINELIPH
-740 RQARFRRAVQVHP
+740 FMV
-753 LQREAACGKLRH
+753 GKL
-765 RHDGSLGPLRKAGDL
+765 GFGAPFKCLICSVK
-780 DGGIRFA
+780 
-787 HRLRI
+787 
-792 LHGMPVVRGGLQ
+792 PVSENYDTDMMEVWDHFGKL
-804 GRAPHPRGTVGHPP
+804 VI
-818 A
+818 

>member
-44 KTYVNAAGELV
+44 KTYVNSNGELV
-55 KIEGDENHP
+55 RVEGDENHP

-87 RYPMKRAREDRG
+87 LYPMKRAREDRG

-110 AFDLIA
+110 AFDTIA
-116 EKVAYYKENYGAE
+116 EKVKYFKDKYGAE
-129 SILIM
+129 SILVM

-148 AQACIGTPNACY
+148 AHACLGTPNACY

-172 AGTTYVLGATY
+172 AGTTYVMGATY

-195 YDDPMFELPELIV
+195 YDDPMFKLPELIV
-208 FWAKEP
+208 FWGKEP

-236 LMCVEPRVNWVST
+236 LMSIDPRVNWVST

-261 DTALAMAMLN
+261 DAALGMAMLN
-271 VIISED
+271 VIIEED

-289 GFEELSER
+289 GFEQLAER
-297 VATMPVEKAAEI
+297 VKEMPAEKAAEI
-309 TGVDADLI
+309 CGLDANQI
-317 REASRA
+317 REAARV
-323 YAKAKPAQI
+323 YAAAKPAQI
-332 AWGLGIDQKS
+332 AWGLAIDQKS

-347 GHCILALE
+347 GHCIMALE

-377 LGFGWGNLGP
+377 LGFGWNNLGP

-421 DDAEYYPFKMGGFE
+421 DDAKYYPFKMGVFE

-471 TIQACCE
+471 TIQATCE
-478 VFLPLSSTVEHD
+478 IFLPLSSTVEHD

-509 SITVGDCKGDCEIMY
+509 SITVGDCKGDCEIFY

-529 CMPVNFE
+529 CMPINFE

-548 RLNYKQSFEELREEV
+548 RLAYKKSFEELREEV

-571 GYRKYESGRLRP
+571 GYYKYESGRLRP
-583 DGQPGFNTPTGRVE
+583 DGMPGFNTPTGRVE

-617 QLSPVSTPDI
+617 QLSPVSTP
-627 AETYPLVLTTGA
+627 EKMEEYPFVLTTGA
-639 HVLLL
+639 RTYCYFHSEGKQIPYLREMN
-644 PFRRQADPLSARD
+644 PDPLI
-657 ESRPADRDQPAGRGE
+657 EINPE
-672 VRRGR
+672 
-677 RPVGG
+677 
-682 SVQPVR
+682 
-688 HLRAQS
+688 
-694 EGEPD
+694 
-699 RQAWRGACP
+699 
-708 ARLLVPRKGRRRADA
+708 DA
-723 LRGVALQHQR
+723 LKHGIADGQWVEVASPFGKCVLKAKVSQIVKPGVVHAQHGFWFPEKDPEE
-733 AHPSQVH
+733 PSLYEVWRSNINELIPH
-740 RQARFRRAVQVHP
+740 FMV
-753 LQREAACGKLRH
+753 GKL
-765 RHDGSLGPLRKAGDL
+765 GFGAPFKCLICSVK
-780 DGGIRFA
+780 
-787 HRLRI
+787 
-792 LHGMPVVRGGLQ
+792 PVSENYDTDMMEVWDHFGKL
-804 GRAPHPRGTVGHPP
+804 VI
-818 A
+818 

>member
-22 GLTVTRG
+22 GLIVTRG

-44 KTYVNAAGELV
+44 KTYVNSNGELV
-55 KIEGDENHP
+55 RVEGDENHP

-87 RYPMKRAREDRG
+87 LYPMKRAREDRG

-110 AFDLIA
+110 AYDTIA
-116 EKVAYYKENYGAE
+116 EKVKYFKDKYGAE
-129 SILIM
+129 SILVM

-148 AQACIGTPNACY
+148 AHACLGTPNACY

-172 AGTTYVLGATY
+172 AGTTYVMGATY

-195 YDDPMFELPELIV
+195 YDDPAFKLPELIV
-208 FWAKEP
+208 FWGKDP
-214 LPSNGDGLFGHAAI
+214 LPTNGDGLFGHAAI

-236 LMCVEPRVNWVST
+236 LMSIDPRVNWVST

-261 DTALAMAMLN
+261 DAALGMAMLN
-271 VIISED
+271 VIIEED
-277 LYDHDFVEKWCY
+277 LYDHDFVDKWCY
-289 GFEELSER
+289 GFEQLAER
-297 VATMPVEKAAEI
+297 VKEMPAEKAAEI
-309 TGVDADLI
+309 CDLDANQI
-317 REASRA
+317 REAARV
-323 YAKAKPAQI
+323 YAAAKPAQI
-332 AWGLGIDQKS
+332 AWGLAIDQES

-347 GHCILALE
+347 GHCIMALE

-377 LGFGWGNLGP
+377 LGFGWNNLGP

-421 DDAEYYPFKMGGFE
+421 DDAKYYPFKMGVFE

-471 TIQACCE
+471 TIQATCE
-478 VFLPLSSTVEHD
+478 IFLPLSSTVEHD

-509 SITVGDCKGDCEIMY
+509 SITVGDCKGDCEIFY

-529 CMPVNFE
+529 CMPINFE

-548 RLNYKQSFEELREEV
+548 RLAYKKSFEELREEV

-571 GYRKYESGRLRP
+571 GYYKYESGRLRP
-583 DGQPGFNTPTGRVE
+583 DGMPGFNTPTGRVE

-617 QLSPVSTPDI
+617 QLSPVSTP
-627 AETYPLVLTTGA
+627 EKMEEYPFVLTTGA
-639 HVLLL
+639 RTYCYFHSEGKQIPYLREMN
-644 PFRRQADPLSARD
+644 PDPLI
-657 ESRPADRDQPAGRGE
+657 EINPE
-672 VRRGR
+672 
-677 RPVGG
+677 
-682 SVQPVR
+682 
-688 HLRAQS
+688 
-694 EGEPD
+694 
-699 RQAWRGACP
+699 
-708 ARLLVPRKGRRRADA
+708 DA
-723 LRGVALQHQR
+723 LKHGIADGQWVEVASPFGKCVLKAKVSQIVKPGVVHAQHGFWFPEKDPEE
-733 AHPSQVH
+733 PSLYEVWRSNINELIPH
-740 RQARFRRAVQVHP
+740 FMV
-753 LQREAACGKLRH
+753 GKL
-765 RHDGSLGPLRKAGDL
+765 GFGAPFKCLICSVK
-780 DGGIRFA
+780 
-787 HRLRI
+787 
-792 LHGMPVVRGGLQ
+792 PVSENYDTDMMEVWDHFGKL
-804 GRAPHPRGTVGHPP
+804 VI
-818 A
+818 

>member
-44 KTYVNAAGELV
+44 KTYVNSNGELV
-55 KIEGDENHP
+55 RVEGDENHP

-87 RYPMKRAREDRG
+87 LYPMKRAREDRG

-110 AFDLIA
+110 AYDTIA
-116 EKVAYYKENYGAE
+116 EKVKYFKDKYGAE
-129 SILIM
+129 SILVM

-148 AQACIGTPNACY
+148 AHACLGTPNACY

-172 AGTTYVLGATY
+172 AGTTYVMGATY

-195 YDDPMFELPELIV
+195 YDDPMFKLPELIV
-208 FWAKEP
+208 FWGKEP

-236 LMCVEPRVNWVST
+236 LMSIDPRVNWVAT

-261 DTALAMAMLN
+261 DTALGMAMLN
-271 VIISED
+271 VIIEED
-277 LYDHDFVEKWCY
+277 LYDHDFVDKWCY
-289 GFEELSER
+289 GFEQLAER
-297 VATMPVEKAAEI
+297 VKEMPAEKAAEI
-309 TGVDADLI
+309 CDLEANQI
-317 REASRA
+317 REAARV
-323 YAKAKPAQI
+323 YAAAKPAQI
-332 AWGLGIDQKS
+332 AWGLAIDQKS

-347 GHCILALE
+347 GHCIMALE

-377 LGFGWGNLGP
+377 LGFGWNNLGP

-421 DDAEYYPFKMGGFE
+421 DDAKYYPFKMGVFE

-471 TIQACCE
+471 TIQATCE
-478 VFLPLSSTVEHD
+478 IFLPLSSTVEHD

-509 SITVGDCKGDCEIMY
+509 SITVGDCKGDCEIFY

-529 CMPVNFE
+529 CMPINFE

-548 RLNYKQSFEELREEV
+548 RLAYKKSFEELREEV

-571 GYRKYESGRLRP
+571 GYYKYESGRLRP
-583 DGQPGFNTPTGRVE
+583 DGMPGFNTPTGRVE
-597 LYSTMFRQFGEDPL
+597 LYSTMFRQFGVDPL

-617 QLSPVSTPDI
+617 QLSPVSTP
-627 AETYPLVLTTGA
+627 EKMEEYPFVLTTGA
-639 HVLLL
+639 RTYCYFHSEGKQIPYLREMN
-644 PFRRQADPLSARD
+644 PDPLI
-657 ESRPADRDQPAGRGE
+657 EINPE
-672 VRRGR
+672 
-677 RPVGG
+677 
-682 SVQPVR
+682 
-688 HLRAQS
+688 
-694 EGEPD
+694 
-699 RQAWRGACP
+699 
-708 ARLLVPRKGRRRADA
+708 DA
-723 LRGVALQHQR
+723 LKHGIADGQWVEVASPFGKCVLKAKVSQIVKPGVVHAQHGFWFPEKDPEE
-733 AHPSQVH
+733 PSLYEVWRSNINELIPH
-740 RQARFRRAVQVHP
+740 FMV
-753 LQREAACGKLRH
+753 GKL
-765 RHDGSLGPLRKAGDL
+765 GFGAPFKCLICSVK
-780 DGGIRFA
+780 
-787 HRLRI
+787 
-792 LHGMPVVRGGLQ
+792 PVSENYDTDMMEVWDHFGKL
-804 GRAPHPRGTVGHPP
+804 VI
-818 A
+818 

>member
-12 LGKPWRFEED
+12 LGKPWCFEED

-44 KTYVNAAGELV
+44 KTYVNSNGELV
-55 KIEGDENHP
+55 RVEGDENHP

-87 RYPMKRAREDRG
+87 LYPMKRAREDRG

-110 AFDLIA
+110 AYDTIA
-116 EKVAYYKENYGAE
+116 EKVKYFKDKYGAE
-129 SILIM
+129 SILVM

-148 AQACIGTPNACY
+148 AHACLGTPNACY

-172 AGTTYVLGATY
+172 AGTTYVMGATY

-195 YDDPMFELPELIV
+195 YDDPMFKLPELIV
-208 FWAKEP
+208 FWGKEP

-236 LMCVEPRVNWVST
+236 LMSIDPRVNWVST

-261 DTALAMAMLN
+261 DAALGMAMLN
-271 VIISED
+271 VIIEED
-277 LYDHDFVEKWCY
+277 LYDHDFVDKWCY
-289 GFEELSER
+289 GFEQLAER
-297 VATMPVEKAAEI
+297 VKEMPAEKAAEI
-309 TGVDADLI
+309 CDLDANQI
-317 REASRA
+317 REAARV
-323 YAKAKPAQI
+323 YAAAKPAQI
-332 AWGLGIDQKS
+332 AWGLAIDQKS

-347 GHCILALE
+347 GHCIMALE

-377 LGFGWGNLGP
+377 LGFGWNNLGP

-421 DDAEYYPFKMGGFE
+421 DDAKYYPFKMGVFE

-471 TIQACCE
+471 TIQATCE
-478 VFLPLSSTVEHD
+478 IFLPLSSTVEHD

-509 SITVGDCKGDCEIMY
+509 SITVGDCKGDCEIFY

-529 CMPVNFE
+529 CMPINFE

-548 RLNYKQSFEELREEV
+548 RLAYKKSFEELREEV

-571 GYRKYESGRLRP
+571 GYYKYESGRLRP
-583 DGQPGFNTPTGRVE
+583 DGMPGFNTPTGRVE

-617 QLSPVSTPDI
+617 QLSPVSTP
-627 AETYPLVLTTGA
+627 EKMEEYPFVLTTGA
-639 HVLLL
+639 RTYCYFHSEGKQIPYLREMN
-644 PFRRQADPLSARD
+644 PDPLI
-657 ESRPADRDQPAGRGE
+657 EINPE
-672 VRRGR
+672 
-677 RPVGG
+677 
-682 SVQPVR
+682 
-688 HLRAQS
+688 
-694 EGEPD
+694 
-699 RQAWRGACP
+699 
-708 ARLLVPRKGRRRADA
+708 DA
-723 LRGVALQHQR
+723 LKHGIADGQWVEVASPFGKCVLKAKVSQIVKPGVVHAQHGFWFPEKDPEE
-733 AHPSQVH
+733 PSLYEVWRSNINELIPH
-740 RQARFRRAVQVHP
+740 FMV
-753 LQREAACGKLRH
+753 GKL
-765 RHDGSLGPLRKAGDL
+765 GFGAPFKCLICSVK
-780 DGGIRFA
+780 
-787 HRLRI
+787 
-792 LHGMPVVRGGLQ
+792 PVSENYDTDMMEVWDHFGKL
-804 GRAPHPRGTVGHPP
+804 VI
-818 A
+818 

>member
-29 CAWSPPGCHPTGCGI
+29 CAWSPPGCHPVGCGI
-44 KTYVNAAGELV
+44 KTYVNSNGELV
-55 KIEGDENHP
+55 RVEGDENHP
-64 ITNGR
+64 ITGGR
-69 LCVRCLTIR
+69 LCVRCLTMR

-87 RYPMKRAREDRG
+87 LYPMKRAREDRG

-110 AFDLIA
+110 AYDTIA
-116 EKVAYYKENYGAE
+116 EKVKYFKDKYGAE
-129 SILIM
+129 SILVM

-148 AQACIGTPNACY
+148 AHACLGTPNACY

-172 AGTTYVLGATY
+172 AGTTYVMGATY

-195 YDDPMFELPELIV
+195 YDDPMFKLPELIV
-208 FWAKEP
+208 FWGKEP

-236 LMCVEPRVNWVST
+236 LMSIDPRVNWVST

-261 DTALAMAMLN
+261 DAALGMAMLN
-271 VIISED
+271 VIIEED

-289 GFEELSER
+289 GFEQLAER
-297 VATMPVEKAAEI
+297 VKEMPAEKAAEI
-309 TGVDADLI
+309 CGLDANQI
-317 REASRA
+317 REAARV
-323 YAKAKPAQI
+323 YAAAKPAQI
-332 AWGLGIDQKS
+332 AWGLAIDQKS

-347 GHCILALE
+347 GHCIMALE

-377 LGFGWGNLGP
+377 LGFGWNNLGP

-421 DDAEYYPFKMGGFE
+421 DDAKYYPFKMGVFE

-471 TIQACCE
+471 TIQATCE
-478 VFLPLSSTVEHD
+478 IFLPLSSTVEHD

-509 SITVGDCKGDCEIMY
+509 SITVGDCKGDCEIFY

-529 CMPVNFE
+529 CMPINFE

-548 RLNYKQSFEELREEV
+548 RLAYKRTFEELREEV

-571 GYRKYESGRLRP
+571 GYYKYESGRLRP
-583 DGQPGFNTPTGRVE
+583 DGMPGFNTPTGRVE

-617 QLSPVSTPDI
+617 QFSPVSTP
-627 AETYPLVLTTGA
+627 EKMEEYPFVLTTGA
-639 HVLLL
+639 RTYCYFHSEGKQIPYLREMN
-644 PFRRQADPLSARD
+644 PDPLI
-657 ESRPADRDQPAGRGE
+657 EINPE
-672 VRRGR
+672 
-677 RPVGG
+677 
-682 SVQPVR
+682 
-688 HLRAQS
+688 
-694 EGEPD
+694 
-699 RQAWRGACP
+699 
-708 ARLLVPRKGRRRADA
+708 DA
-723 LRGVALQHQR
+723 LKYGIADGQWVEVASPFGKCVLKAKVSQIVKPGVVHAQHGFWFPEKDPEE
-733 AHPSQVH
+733 PSLYEVWRSNINELIPH
-740 RQARFRRAVQVHP
+740 FMV
-753 LQREAACGKLRH
+753 GKL
-765 RHDGSLGPLRKAGDL
+765 GFGAPFKCLICSVK
-780 DGGIRFA
+780 
-787 HRLRI
+787 
-792 LHGMPVVRGGLQ
+792 PVSENYDTDMMEVWDHFGKL
-804 GRAPHPRGTVGHPP
+804 VI
-818 A
+818 

>member
-44 KTYVNAAGELV
+44 KTYVNSNGELV
-55 KIEGDENHP
+55 RVEGDENHP

-69 LCVRCLTIR
+69 LCVRCLTLR

-87 RYPMKRAREDRG
+87 LYPMKRAREDRG

-110 AFDLIA
+110 AFDTIA

-129 SILIM
+129 SILM
-134 GGTGREGGPMLPAY
+134 QGGTGREGGPMLPAY
-148 AQACIGTPNACY
+148 AQAALGTPNAS
-160 TQSGYSCYIPRV
+160 QPLSGYSCYIPRV
-172 AGTTYVLGATY
+172 AGTTYVTGVAY

-195 YDDPMFELPELIV
+195 YDDPAFKLPELIV
-208 FWAKEP
+208 FWGKDP
-214 LPSNGDGLFGHAAI
+214 LPTNGDGLFGHAAI

-236 LMCVEPRVNWVST
+236 LMSIDPRVNWVAT

-261 DTALAMAMLN
+261 DTALGMAMLN
-271 VIISED
+271 VIIEED
-277 LYDHDFVEKWCY
+277 LYDHDFVDKWCY
-289 GFEELSER
+289 GFEQLAER
-297 VATMPVEKAAEI
+297 VKEMPAEKAAEI
-309 TGVDADLI
+309 CDLDANQI
-317 REASRA
+317 REAARV
-323 YAKAKPAQI
+323 YAAAKPAQI
-332 AWGLGIDQKS
+332 AWGLAIDQKS

-347 GHCILALE
+347 GHCIMALE

-366 QLIGDV
+366 RLIGDV

-377 LGFGWGNLGP
+377 LGFGWNNLGP

-421 DDAEYYPFKMGGFE
+421 DDAKYYPFKMGVFE

-471 TIQACCE
+471 TIQATCE
-478 VFLPLSSTVEHD
+478 IFLPLSSTVEHD

-509 SITVGDCKGDCEIMY
+509 SITVGDCKGDCEIFY

-529 CMPVNFE
+529 CMPINFE

-548 RLNYKQSFEELREEV
+548 RLAYKKSFEELREEV

-571 GYRKYESGRLRP
+571 GYYKYESGRLRP
-583 DGQPGFNTPTGRVE
+583 DGMPGFNTPTGRVE

-617 QLSPVSTPDI
+617 QLSPVSTP
-627 AETYPLVLTTGA
+627 EKMEEYPFVLTTGA
-639 HVLLL
+639 RTYCYFHSEGKQIPYLREMN
-644 PFRRQADPLSARD
+644 PDPLI
-657 ESRPADRDQPAGRGE
+657 EINPE
-672 VRRGR
+672 
-677 RPVGG
+677 
-682 SVQPVR
+682 
-688 HLRAQS
+688 
-694 EGEPD
+694 
-699 RQAWRGACP
+699 
-708 ARLLVPRKGRRRADA
+708 DA
-723 LRGVALQHQR
+723 LKHGIADGQWVEVASPFGKCVLKAKVSQIVKSGVVHAQHGFWFPEKDPEE
-733 AHPSQVH
+733 PSLYEVWRSNINELIPH
-740 RQARFRRAVQVHP
+740 FMV
-753 LQREAACGKLRH
+753 GKL
-765 RHDGSLGPLRKAGDL
+765 GFGAPFKCLICSVK
-780 DGGIRFA
+780 
-787 HRLRI
+787 
-792 LHGMPVVRGGLQ
+792 PVSENYDTDMMEVWDHFGKL
-804 GRAPHPRGTVGHPP
+804 VI
-818 A
+818 

>member
-44 KTYVNAAGELV
+44 KTYVNSNGELV
-55 KIEGDENHP
+55 RVEGDENHP

-87 RYPMKRAREDRG
+87 LYPMKRAREDRG

-110 AFDLIA
+110 AYDTIA
-116 EKVAYYKENYGAE
+116 EKVKYFKDKYGAE
-129 SILIM
+129 SILVM

-148 AQACIGTPNACY
+148 AHACLGTPNACY

-172 AGTTYVLGATY
+172 AGTTYVMGATY

-195 YDDPMFELPELIV
+195 YDDPMFKLPELIV
-208 FWAKEP
+208 FWGKEP

-236 LMCVEPRVNWVST
+236 LMSIDPRVNWVST

-261 DTALAMAMLN
+261 DAALGMAMLN
-271 VIISED
+271 VIIEED
-277 LYDHDFVEKWCY
+277 LYDHDFVDKWCY
-289 GFEELSER
+289 GFDQLAER
-297 VATMPVEKAAEI
+297 VKTMPAEKAAEI
-309 TGVDADLI
+309 CGLDAGEI
-317 REASRA
+317 REAARV
-323 YAKAKPAQI
+323 YAAAKPAQI
-332 AWGLGIDQKS
+332 AWGLAIDQKS

-347 GHCILALE
+347 GHCIMALE

-377 LGFGWGNLGP
+377 LGFGWNNLGP

-421 DDAEYYPFKMGGFE
+421 DDAKYYPFKMGVFE

-471 TIQACCE
+471 TIQATCE
-478 VFLPLSSTVEHD
+478 IFLPLSSTVEHD

-509 SITVGDCKGDCEIMY
+509 SITVGDCKGDCEIFY

-529 CMPVNFE
+529 CMPINFE

-548 RLNYKQSFEELREEV
+548 RLAYKRTFEELREEV

-571 GYRKYESGRLRP
+571 GYYKYESGRLRP
-583 DGQPGFNTPTGRVE
+583 DGMPGFNTPTGRVE

-617 QLSPVSTPDI
+617 QFSPVSTPDKM
-627 AETYPLVLTTGA
+627 EEYPFVLTTGA
-639 HVLLL
+639 RTYCYFHSEGKQIPYLREMN
-644 PFRRQADPLSARD
+644 PDPLI
-657 ESRPADRDQPAGRGE
+657 EINPE
-672 VRRGR
+672 
-677 RPVGG
+677 
-682 SVQPVR
+682 
-688 HLRAQS
+688 
-694 EGEPD
+694 
-699 RQAWRGACP
+699 
-708 ARLLVPRKGRRRADA
+708 DA
-723 LRGVALQHQR
+723 LKHGIADGQWVEVASPFGKCVLKAKVSQIVKPGVVHAQHGFWFPEKDPEE
-733 AHPSQVH
+733 PSLYEVWRSNINERIPH
-740 RQARFRRAVQVHP
+740 FMV
-753 LQREAACGKLRH
+753 GKL
-765 RHDGSLGPLRKAGDL
+765 GFGAPFKCLICSVK
-780 DGGIRFA
+780 
-787 HRLRI
+787 
-792 LHGMPVVRGGLQ
+792 PVSENYDTDMMEVWDHFGKL
-804 GRAPHPRGTVGHPP
+804 VI
-818 A
+818 